1 MQKILT
7 RLSAALACLVPLAA
21 CSGADLVN
29 ALTPEEGYRLEQG
42 LAYGPDPRHRL
53 DLYLPEDKAP
63 QALVVFFYGGSWE
76 DGARGDYRFVGEA
89 FATRGIALAVAD
101 YRLYPQVVY
110 PAFLEDSAAAVA
122 WLRAR
127 HEEPLFLLGH
137 SAGAY
142 NAVMLALASGNKR
155 FKDSNHLNQVL
166 EAPDREEL
174 IHWLRHRPL
183 MHRDGKLEFTM
194 VHAGLPP
201 QWDLTT
207 ARNCA
212 SEVEAVLRGSDYRVF
227 FDQMYGNKP
236 NRWDAALE
244 GMDRLRFITNCFT
257 RLRFVTRKGKL
268 KLKLKGSPL
277 GQKKKYIPWFAH
289 PHRLTRNDRILFG
302 HWSTL
307 GYQVRH
313 NTWALDT
320 GCLWGGAL
328 TALRIDQD
336 PPSPVQHQCQGQQDP
351 AMFV

>member
-1 MQKILT
+1 MAVYAIGDVQGCYDELQALLDSLQFDPAND
-7 RLSAALACLVPLAA
+7 RLWFV
-21 CSGADLVN
+21 GDLVN
-29 ALTPEEGYRLEQG
+29 R
-42 LAYGPDPRHRL
+42 GPRSL
-53 DLYLPEDKAP
+53 DTLRYISSL
-63 QALVVFFYGGSWE
+63 
-76 DGARGDYRFVGEA
+76 GDNAICV
-89 FATRGIALAVAD
+89 
-101 YRLYPQVVY
+101 
-110 PAFLEDSAAAVA
+110 
-122 WLRAR
+122 
-127 HEEPLFLLGH
+127 LGNH
-137 SAGAY
+137 DLHL
-142 NAVMLALASGNKR
+142 LALAAGNER
-155 FKDSNHLNQVL
+155 FRDSDDLNQVL
-166 EAPDREEL
+166 DAPDRDEL

-183 MHRDGKLEFTM
+183 MHIDKQLDFTM
-194 VHAGLPP
+194 IHAGLPP
-201 QWDLTT
+201 QWDLST
-207 ARNCA
+207 ARSCA
-212 SEVEAVLRGSDYRVF
+212 NEVEAVLQGPDYRDF

-236 NRWDAALE
+236 NRWDPELE

-277 GQKKKYIPWFAH
+277 GQKKKYIPWFSH

-307 GYQVRH
+307 GYQVKQ